1 MNERKDMVDNGLVT
15 VIVPVYNVECY
26 LDKCISSI
34 VQQSYN
40 NLEIIVVDDGSTDGS
55 PAICDGW
62 AARERRI
69 RVIHK
74 ENGGL
79 SDARNAGLAVATGE
93 YISFVDSDDWIKP
106 QFIET
111 LLVSLQAGKADIAEC
126 GVVYVDEQEHI
137 LRERCYP
144 EKKAVKSKIEALK
157 SLIKEEGIYQT
168 VWNKLYKRDV
178 LEGILFEKG
187 KCNEDDFWTYQVFD
201 RAERLIVTSDKLYC
215 YLQRE
220 SSIMGTGYQI
230 KRLDGLKARFER
242 MEYLQKYKELAD
254 FTKARIFYDC
264 MFHFQA
270 ALKWLKMPEQ
280 KIVTD
285 YVIENIKKITD
296 VTYRNSDV
304 PLKYQ
309 IWFAMF
315 RRFPFAVAKIRNWIG
330 IGL

>member
-1 MNERKDMVDNGLVT
+1 M
-15 VIVPVYNVECY
+15 
-26 LDKCISSI
+26 
-34 VQQSYN
+34 
-40 NLEIIVVDDGSTDGS
+40 
-55 PAICDGW
+55 
-62 AARERRI
+62 
-69 RVIHK
+69 
-74 ENGGL
+74 

-93 YISFVDSDDWIKP
+93 YISFIDSDDWIKP

-144 EKKAVKSKIEALK
+144 EKKAIKSKIEALK
-157 SLIKEEGIYQT
+157 ALVKEDGIYQT

-230 KRLDGLKARFER
+230 KRLDGLKARFKR
-242 MEYLQKYKELAD
+242 MEYLQRYEELAD

-270 ALKWLKMPEQ
+270 ALKWLEMPEQ

-296 VTYRNSDV
+296 VTYRNVDV
-304 PLKYQ
+304 PFKYQ

-315 RRFPFAVAKIRNWIG
+315 RRFPFLVSKIRNWFG

>member
-157 SLIKEEGIYQT
+157 SLIK
-168 VWNKLYKRDV
+168 
-178 LEGILFEKG
+178 
-187 KCNEDDFWTYQVFD
+187 
-201 RAERLIVTSDKLYC
+201 
-215 YLQRE
+215 
-220 SSIMGTGYQI
+220 
-230 KRLDGLKARFER
+230 
-242 MEYLQKYKELAD
+242 
-254 FTKARIFYDC
+254 
-264 MFHFQA
+264 
-270 ALKWLKMPEQ
+270 
-280 KIVTD
+280 
-285 YVIENIKKITD
+285 
-296 VTYRNSDV
+296 
-304 PLKYQ
+304 
-309 IWFAMF
+309 
-315 RRFPFAVAKIRNWIG
+315 
-330 IGL
+330 